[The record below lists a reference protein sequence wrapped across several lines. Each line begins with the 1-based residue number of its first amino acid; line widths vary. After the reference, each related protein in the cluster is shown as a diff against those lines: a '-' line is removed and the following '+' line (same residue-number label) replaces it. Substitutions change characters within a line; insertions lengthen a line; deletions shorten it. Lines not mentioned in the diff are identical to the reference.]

1 MKRVKKHPFI
11 RGRWLIFFLLMI
23 IPLLYFS
30 RKVYKLFNS
39 IYEINNLKKKTLIL
53 EAENEVLET
62 RINEYKRGNFVEAKA
77 RNDLSMI
84 KKNEKIYLILKK

>member
-1 MKRVKKHPFI
+1 MKRVRKHPFI

-30 RKVYKLFNS
+30 RKVYKLLNS

-62 RINEYKRGNFVEAKA
+62 RISEYKRGNLVEAKA